1 MLLTYPNSSASGA
14 SNRCTF
20 WNVGNIGHG
29 KNGPENLAMGK
40 IGHRRNGHGKN
51 GHGKNGHGRN
61 GHGKY
66 GHGTNGH
73 GTNGHVTNG
82 HGTNGHVYIQ
92 SGHGNVGHGKNW
104 TWILLIQQ
112 IGMTYARELILGRFK
127 LLTLQ

>member
-1 MLLTYPNSSASGA
+1 MSESG
-14 SNRCTF
+14 TK
-20 WNVGNIGHG
+20 NVGGWREYLKMVMFTEKVAMEI
-29 KNGPENLAMGK
+29 LAMGK
-40 IGHRRNGHGKN
+40 IGHGKN
-51 GHGKNGHGRN
+51 GHGKN

-73 GTNGHVTNG
+73 GTNGHV
-82 HGTNGHVYIQ
+82 YIK

-104 TWILLIQQ
+104 PWILLIQQ